1 MSSSALS
8 IRTGRPAD
16 FAGLLAIDPIA
27 REQAGRRGFLVER
40 LAQEQCRVAEEDGRL
55 LGYAVLERSFFGRDF
70 VSLLMVAPDC
80 RRRGIASALLRQ
92 ARDDCRGDRLF
103 TSCNRSN
110 LPMRRLLE
118 REGFQPSGV
127 IDNLDEGDPELVFVR
142 FLAPS
147 R

>member
-1 MSSSALS
+1 MSPSALS

-80 RRRGIASALLRQ
+80 R
-92 ARDDCRGDRLF
+92 GDRLF